1 MSETSAS
8 IKAWGDET
16 FGKATDPVKLVER
29 AEIEMAELKDALAA
43 GDMPEAGKE
52 AADVVIL
59 LHRLI
64 GDLGKDLGDEV
75 DAKMA
80 INRTREWVSAGDGTG
95 SHSKKS
101 AWEEP

>member
-1 MSETSAS
+1 MNETSET

-16 FGKATDPVKLVER
+16 FGKAMDPVKLVER
-29 AEIEMAELKDALAA
+29 AEIEMAELKEALAA
-43 GDMPEAGKE
+43 GDEKEAGKE

-59 LHRLI
+59 LHRLM
-64 GDLGKDLGDEV
+64 GDLGKDLSAEV

-80 INRTREWVSAGDGTG
+80 INRTREWISAGDGTG

-101 AWEEP
+101 PGE